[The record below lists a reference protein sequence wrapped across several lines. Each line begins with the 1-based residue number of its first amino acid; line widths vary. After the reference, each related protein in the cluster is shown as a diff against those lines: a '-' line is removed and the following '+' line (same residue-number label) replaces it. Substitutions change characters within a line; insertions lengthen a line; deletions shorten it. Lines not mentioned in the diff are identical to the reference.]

1 MKCLISRTYGPLQT
15 IGSLYVLEGEK
26 LIYRCKTIELP
37 ENGNQKNC
45 SCIPSGE
52 YKVTKIFS
60 PKHGKCFEVHDV
72 PERSAILIHKG
83 NFASGDK
90 KDTRGCILVGN
101 CFEDINEDGNLDV
114 VGSTDTLNKL
124 LGVLSNEFTLFII

>member
-1 MKCLISRTYGPLQT
+1 MKAVIARRYDNLQT
-15 IGSLYVLEGEK
+15 TGRMVVFDDDHKVMECVTL
-26 LIYRCKTIELP
+26 ELP
-37 ENGNQKNC
+37 DNGNQKNC

-52 YKVTKIFS
+52 YKVTKIYS

-124 LGVLSNEFTLFII
+124 LGILENEFTLFII